1 MPAVFSAAD
10 WLLLRAYRR
19 TDPRGEPE
27 PTFRYAELSTTLGD
41 PLKLTDV
48 AVQLRQA
55 GNGFAAIRSTTQ
67 LGRKYAELAAMRA
80 SGTLRLS
87 PATSR
92 LTGLDGYFPFAT
104 DNYTLVQECTLPC
117 YQAALV
123 HATTL
128 TLELMGMEQ
137 MPIVVNDK
145 RDYRFLQHLL
155 GQWSLRCGHPPSN
168 SAWQLRRCRRF
179 ERGSDIFLQDSGVF
193 LTTCDWYDVE
203 DCDWELA
210 PEAVPH
216 YAAYNAGTGLLCMY
230 PECVVVLEED
240 KQDLRAFFEK
250 LKRPPYQMGFPTA
263 RGTETQVR
271 QLFVSRKAA
280 TLPPCAPSLREA
292 AATWQ

>member
-10 WLLLRAYRR
+10 WLLLRVYRLK
-19 TDPRGEPE
+19 DPGDDAE
-27 PTFRYAELSTTLGD
+27 PTFRYAEKSTTSSNMLQ
-41 PLKLTDV
+41 LTEL
-48 AVQLRQA
+48 AKQLRQA
-55 GNGFAAIRSTTQ
+55 GQGFAAIRSTTQ
-67 LGRKYAELAAMRA
+67 IGRKYAELAAMRA

-87 PATSR
+87 PATSPSDGH
-92 LTGLDGYFPFAT
+92 TGYFPYAT

-128 TLELMGMEQ
+128 TLEHLGIEK

-155 GQWSLRCGHPPSN
+155 GQQSQHCASP
-168 SAWQLRRCRRF
+168 WQLRRCRRF
-179 ERGSDIFLQDSGVF
+179 ERASDIFLQDSGVF
-193 LTTCDWYDVE
+193 LTSCDWYDFE

-230 PECVVVLEED
+230 PECVVVLDED
-240 KQDLRAFFEK
+240 KQDLCAFFEK
-250 LKRPPYQMGFPTA
+250 LKQPPYQMRFPTA